1 LDLETAIFKHLSTYA
16 GLTALVENRI
26 YPLIL
31 PDVVTYPAVT
41 FQMISGVDDHCI
53 NEDPDNTEARIQ
65 FTAWGKTAADVRN
78 VQAQIKAAF
87 KDFSGI
93 MGGAGGVN
101 VGHVLQAGKFDGYD
115 DETKTFWRT
124 QDFMIMYEE

>member
-1 LDLETAIFKHLSTYA
+1 MHLETAIFKHLSTYA

-53 NEDPDNTEARIQ
+53 SEDPDSTEARIQ

-101 VGHVLQAGKFDGYD
+101 VGHVLQVGKFDGYD

-124 QDFMIMYEE
+124 QDFMIMYEG